1 MNASVKIDPGRTA
14 PPAVLEVGAA
24 VELIDT
30 GVGSEV
36 AVTVAAPLEYPALVV
51 RTVSVD
57 EVTGATFATV
67 TSPFSLMETEP
78 EGVTVPV
85 HEYESL

>member
-24 VELIDT
+24 VELIET

-36 AVTVAAPLEYPALVV
+36 AVTVAAPLEYHSLVV
-51 RTVSVD
+51 LTVSSD
-57 EVTGATFATV
+57 EVTGATFVTA
-67 TSPFSLMETEP
+67 TSPVILMATDP
-78 EGVTVPV
+78 EDVAVPD
-85 HEYESL
+85 HM

>member
-1 MNASVKIDPGRTA
+1 
-14 PPAVLEVGAA
+14 LEVGAA
-24 VELIDT
+24 VELIET

-57 EVTGATFATV
+57 EVTGATFVTV
-67 TSPFSLMETEP
+67 TNPVSLMATDP
-78 EGVTVPV
+78 EVVAVPV
-85 HEYESL
+85 HM